1 MVIEAVRNFKSAFHN
16 TKVDLSADELEAIQK
31 SVAGYYESEFIPK
44 LNDNVSRDLKVS
56 DYIPK
61 EPRTL
66 IFQHR
71 YISDNPHPTGSKSLL
86 NQPNDGG
93 DYSKV
98 HARYH
103 PILRNFLEKFGYY
116 DIFLID
122 ADTGDMIYSVFKE
135 VDFATNL
142 LNGLY
147 SATNFGK
154 VVKDAAASKDRNF
167 VKLIDFEPY
176 DPSIMLLLLLSQV
189 SCTTATK
196 KLGSWFSKCP
206 SIRLIRS

>member
-1 MVIEAVRNFKSAFHN
+1 MPSA
-16 TKVDLSADELEAIQK
+16 ELEAIQR
-31 SVAGYYESEFIPK
+31 SVSGYYESEFIPK
-44 LNDNVSRDLKVS
+44 LNDNVSRELNVA

-61 EPRTL
+61 EARTL
-66 IFQHR
+66 IFQHD
-71 YISDNPHPTGSKSLL
+71 YISGNPHPTGSKSLL
-86 NQPNDGG
+86 NETKDGS

-122 ADTGDMIYSVFKE
+122 AETGDMIYSVFKE

-154 VVKDAAASKDRNF
+154 VVQEAAASTDRNF
-167 VKLIDFEPY
+167 VKLDRF
-176 DPSIMLLLLLSQV
+176 
-189 SCTTATK
+189 
-196 KLGSWFSKCP
+196 
-206 SIRLIRS
+206 